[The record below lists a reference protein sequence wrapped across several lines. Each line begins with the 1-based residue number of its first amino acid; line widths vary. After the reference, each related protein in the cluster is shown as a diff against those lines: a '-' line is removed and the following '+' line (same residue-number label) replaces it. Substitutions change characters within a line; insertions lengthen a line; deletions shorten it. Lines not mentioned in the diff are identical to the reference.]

1 MEILEQDVK
10 YGQSKQQPN
19 QPKQKYTTEA
29 ATVQDNEKKTQHMKL
44 LSKPLN
50 VQLFTGKLGSTN

>member
-19 QPKQKYTTEA
+19 QTNQRDTTEA
-29 ATVQDNEKKTQHMKL
+29 ATVKDNEKKTKYMKL

-50 VQLFTGKLGSTN
+50 VQLFTGKLGSTH